1 MSAILDALL
10 PVLLVIAAGHL
21 VARLGIITGDQWR
34 GVERVAYFLFFPSIV
49 FAAVARTDFMAL
61 PAFGMSATLML
72 SVLAMTATALVLR
85 PVLAAR
91 FGISGPR
98 FTSIFQGSVRWNT
111 FVAMAIAENMLGP
124 EGLALLAVAIVAMIP
139 LINVLCV
146 LVLSRFASGEAPGA
160 RKILLDLARNP
171 FIWSTGA
178 GLLANASGL
187 PLPEIAWST
196 LDMLGSAALPVGIV
210 CVGAGLDLRALRR
223 PGPALTSALIL
234 KLMLMPLFGFGF
246 AMLIGIT
253 GPALAA
259 VMISMSVPAAG
270 ASYLL
275 ARQMGGDAPLMAEIL
290 TLQTLSAAVTM
301 PIVFLIAL

>member
-124 EGLALLAVAIVAMIP
+124 EGLALLVVYELVNPTRCPECHGRGKRWRQVVEKVERADGVEKIGATRWLDCPRCKGHGTVRLSERDRAAMAGITK
-139 LINVLCV
+139 
-146 LVLSRFASGEAPGA
+146 SRFNETWAA
-160 RKILLDLARNP
+160 RADE
-171 FIWSTGA
+171 
-178 GLLANASGL
+178 LLADLVGL
-187 PLPEIAWST
+187 EDRVLRHLWEQF
-196 LDMLGSAALPVGIV
+196 GQQAA
-210 CVGAGLDLRALRR
+210 
-223 PGPALTSALIL
+223 
-234 KLMLMPLFGFGF
+234 
-246 AMLIGIT
+246 
-253 GPALAA
+253 
-259 VMISMSVPAAG
+259 
-270 ASYLL
+270 
-275 ARQMGGDAPLMAEIL
+275 
-290 TLQTLSAAVTM
+290 
-301 PIVFLIAL
+301 